1 MCIYIY
7 ICVYIYICIY
17 IYVYINI
24 CVYIYI
30 YIYHINIYICVY
42 FYICILYMFLYILA
56 FLCTHVYM
64 CMCSIEDPASPW
76 EWHILRTKP
85 FRSKP
90 WPLWGKPFF
99 PAKGVPTWPENC
111 DSQNVFWWSRTP
123 VVTEIFLSVN
133 FESWLVWQI
142 LTQQNSDQWKHIDW
156 WASCTGPENAPSP
169 FFPSSIGPVP
179 TPGQDWPGVPAENAG
194 GHFQLQCDD
203 APGV

>member
-1 MCIYIY
+1 
-7 ICVYIYICIY
+7 
-17 IYVYINI
+17 
-24 CVYIYI
+24 
-30 YIYHINIYICVY
+30 
-42 FYICILYMFLYILA
+42 MFLYILA

-179 TPGQDWPGVPAENAG
+179 TPGQDWPGVPARCTWRLILIHLLTLSSSIHVAWM
-194 GHFQLQCDD
+194 LQFNFD
-203 APGV
+203 ALTSMARWCHKWYFGRSRNRNRFPCTALAAKAA